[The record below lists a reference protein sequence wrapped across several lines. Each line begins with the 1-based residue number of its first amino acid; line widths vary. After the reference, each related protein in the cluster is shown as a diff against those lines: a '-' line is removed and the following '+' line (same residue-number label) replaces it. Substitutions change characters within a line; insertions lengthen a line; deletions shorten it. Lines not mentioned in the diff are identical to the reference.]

1 MTYLQLINRFW
12 DADRA
17 SPFSPCETRLYM
29 LLLDAANRK
38 GWNAELPYTK
48 EELAERLDVAAT
60 TFLRARRRLSE
71 AGLITYAENC
81 GGRKKR
87 TVYTIA
93 DAPKKGSMVKPFTAE
108 KGIEKGIKNDT
119 VYATLS
125 EQKGSEKGSMVKPF
139 TAEKGIEKGI
149 KNDTVYATLSEQK
162 GSEKGSMVKPF
173 TPIDIDLSSYR
184 HKDYIVEEKE
194 NYSKEKIPH
203 GISAF
208 APEEE
213 ISDVVA
219 QLKDEGAW
227 GESVCMK
234 FRLSPDSLTDLL
246 DEYRLH
252 CMTIGEERKTV
263 KDAKR
268 HFTNWLRAKAR
279 SEKTDRHETDRKDNR
294 SAGRDERDAAFRSYV
309 INKLSNGDGG

>member
-93 DAPKKGSMVKPFTAE
+93 DAPKKGSMVKPFT
-108 KGIEKGIKNDT
+108 
-119 VYATLS
+119 S
-125 EQKGSEKGSMVKPF
+125 
-139 TAEKGIEKGI
+139 EKGI

-173 TPIDIDLSSYR
+173 TPIRYR
-184 HKDYIVEEKE
+184 
-194 NYSKEKIPH
+194 
-203 GISAF
+203 F
-208 APEEE
+208 
-213 ISDVVA
+213 
-219 QLKDEGAW
+219 
-227 GESVCMK
+227 
-234 FRLSPDSLTDLL
+234 
-246 DEYRLH
+246 
-252 CMTIGEERKTV
+252 
-263 KDAKR
+263 
-268 HFTNWLRAKAR
+268 
-279 SEKTDRHETDRKDNR
+279 
-294 SAGRDERDAAFRSYV
+294 V
-309 INKLSNGDGG
+309 II

>member
-12 DADRA
+12 DADRE
-17 SPFSPCETRLYM
+17 SPFTPCETRLYLM
-29 LLLDAANRK
+29 LLDAANRK

-60 TFLRARRRLSE
+60 TFLRARKRLSE

-93 DAPKKGSMVKPFTAE
+93 DAPKKGSMAKPFTAE
-108 KGIEKGIKNDT
+108 KG
-119 VYATLS
+119 S
-125 EQKGSEKGSMVKPF
+125 
-139 TAEKGIEKGI
+139 EKGI

-213 ISDVVA
+213 IAEVVA

-234 FRLSPDSLTDLL
+234 FRLSPDSLADLL

-263 KDAKR
+263 KEAKR
-268 HFTNWLRAKAR
+268 HFTNWLRVKAR
-279 SEKTDRHETDRKDNR
+279 SEKTDRHETDRNDNR

>member
-1 MTYLQLINRFW
+1 MTYPQLINRFW
-12 DADRA
+12 DADRE
-17 SPFSPCETRLYM
+17 SPFTPCETRLYM

-38 GWNAELPYTK
+38 GWPEGITLGMDETA
-48 EELAERLDVAAT
+48 RLVGVT
-60 TFLRARRRLSE
+60 VPTFLRARARLAQ
-71 AGLITYAENC
+71 AGLITCAEG
-81 GGRKKR
+81 GGRSRKACYSITDAPAKYTKNSKTNSKKNDIVSAVNSKKTG
-87 TVYTIA
+87 TVYFRVSELNSKTNSKTIL
-93 DAPKKGSMVKPFTAE
+93 DS
-108 KGIEKGIKNDT
+108 
-119 VYATLS
+119 
-125 EQKGSEKGSMVKPF
+125 
-139 TAEKGIEKGI
+139 
-149 KNDTVYATLSEQK
+149 
-162 GSEKGSMVKPF
+162 
-173 TPIDIDLSSYR
+173 TPIDIDLSSYKTD
-184 HKDYIVEEKE
+184 KDYIVEEKE

-219 QLKDEGAW
+219 QLKDEGVW

-279 SEKTDRHETDRKDNR
+279 SEKTDRHETDRNDNR

>member
-12 DADRA
+12 DADREA
-17 SPFSPCETRLYM
+17 PFTPCETRLYLM
-29 LLLDAANRK
+29 LLDAANRK

-48 EELAERLDVAAT
+48 EELAERLDVAAP
-60 TFLRARRRLSE
+60 TFRRAGKRLSE
-71 AGLITYAENC
+71 AGLINYAENC

-108 KGIEKGIKNDT
+108 KG
-119 VYATLS
+119 S
-125 EQKGSEKGSMVKPF
+125 
-139 TAEKGIEKGI
+139 EKGI

-213 ISDVVA
+213 IAEVVA

-268 HFTNWLRAKAR
+268 HFTNWLLAKAR

>member
-12 DADRA
+12 DADRE
-17 SPFSPCETRLYM
+17 SPFTPCETRLYM

-60 TFLRARRRLSE
+60 TFLRARRRLSD

-81 GGRKKR
+81 GGRKKK
-87 TVYTIA
+87 TVYTIV
-93 DAPKKGSMVKPFTAE
+93 DAPKKGSKAKPFTAE
-108 KGIEKGIKNDT
+108 KGSEKGIKNDT

-125 EQKGSEKGSMVKPF
+125 DQKGSEKCS
-139 TAEKGIEKGI
+139 T
-149 KNDTVYATLSEQK
+149 
-162 GSEKGSMVKPF
+162 VKPF

-184 HKDYIVEEKE
+184 HKDNIVEEKE
-194 NYSKEKIPH
+194 NYSKENFPPQNF
-203 GISAF
+203 AF
-208 APEEE
+208 APEAE
-213 ISDVVA
+213 IAEVVA

-234 FRLSPDSLTDLL
+234 FRLSPDGLADLL

-263 KDAKR
+263 KEAKR

-279 SEKTDRHETDRKDNR
+279 SEKNDRHETDRNDNR

-309 INKLSNGDGG
+309 TNKLSNGSGG

>member
-12 DADRA
+12 DADRE
-17 SPFSPCETRLYM
+17 SPFTPCETRLYM

-81 GGRKKR
+81 GGRKKK

-93 DAPKKGSMVKPFTAE
+93 DAPKKGSMVKPFT
-108 KGIEKGIKNDT
+108 
-119 VYATLS
+119 S
-125 EQKGSEKGSMVKPF
+125 
-139 TAEKGIEKGI
+139 EKGI

-219 QLKDEGAW
+219 QLKDEGVW

-279 SEKTDRHETDRKDNR
+279 SEKTDRHETDRNDNR

>member
-12 DADRA
+12 DADREA
-17 SPFSPCETRLYM
+17 PFTPCETRLYLM
-29 LLLDAANRK
+29 LLDAANRK

-60 TFLRARRRLSE
+60 TFLRARKRLSE

-93 DAPKKGSMVKPFTAE
+93 DAPKKGSMAKPFTAE
-108 KGIEKGIKNDT
+108 KG
-119 VYATLS
+119 S
-125 EQKGSEKGSMVKPF
+125 
-139 TAEKGIEKGI
+139 EKGI

-203 GISAF
+203 GISSF

-213 ISDVVA
+213 IAHVVA
-219 QLKDEGAW
+219 KLKDEGAW

-234 FRLSPDSLTDLL
+234 FRLSPDRLTDLL

-252 CMTIGEERKTV
+252 CMTIGDERKTV
-263 KDAKR
+263 KEAKR

-279 SEKTDRHETDRKDNR
+279 SEKNDRHETDRNDNR

>member
-12 DADRA
+12 DADRE
-17 SPFSPCETRLYM
+17 SPFTPCETRLYLM
-29 LLLDAANRK
+29 LLDAANRK

-60 TFLRARRRLSE
+60 TFLRARKRLSE

-93 DAPKKGSMVKPFTAE
+93 DAPKKGSMAKPFTAE
-108 KGIEKGIKNDT
+108 KG
-119 VYATLS
+119 S
-125 EQKGSEKGSMVKPF
+125 
-139 TAEKGIEKGI
+139 EKGI

-173 TPIDIDLSSYR
+173 TPIDIDLSSYKTD
-184 HKDYIVEEKE
+184 KDYIVEEKE

-203 GISAF
+203 GISSF

-213 ISDVVA
+213 IAHVVA
-219 QLKDEGAW
+219 KLKDEGAW

-234 FRLSPDSLTDLL
+234 FRLSPDSLADLL

-252 CMTIGEERKTV
+252 CMTIGDERKTV
-263 KDAKR
+263 KEAKR
-268 HFTNWLRAKAR
+268 HFTNWLRVKAR
-279 SEKTDRHETDRKDNR
+279 SEKTDRHETDRNDNR

-309 INKLSNGDGG
+309 INKLANGDGG

>member
-93 DAPKKGSMVKPFTAE
+93 DAPK
-108 KGIEKGIKNDT
+108 
-119 VYATLS
+119 
-125 EQKGSEKGSMVKPF
+125 KGSMVKPF

>member
-12 DADRA
+12 DADREA
-17 SPFSPCETRLYM
+17 PFTPCETRLYLM
-29 LLLDAANRK
+29 LLDAANRK

-60 TFLRARRRLSE
+60 TFLRARKRLSE

-93 DAPKKGSMVKPFTAE
+93 DAPK
-108 KGIEKGIKNDT
+108 
-119 VYATLS
+119 
-125 EQKGSEKGSMVKPF
+125 
-139 TAEKGIEKGI
+139 
-149 KNDTVYATLSEQK
+149 
-162 GSEKGSMVKPF
+162 KGSMVKPF

-213 ISDVVA
+213 IAEVVA

-234 FRLSPDSLTDLL
+234 FRLSPDSLADLL

-279 SEKTDRHETDRKDNR
+279 SEKNNRHETDRKDKR